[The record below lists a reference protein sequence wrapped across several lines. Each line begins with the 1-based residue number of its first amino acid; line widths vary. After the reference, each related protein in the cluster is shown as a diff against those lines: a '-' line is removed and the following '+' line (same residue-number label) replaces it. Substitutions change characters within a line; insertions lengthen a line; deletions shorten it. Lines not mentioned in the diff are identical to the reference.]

1 MRTAGQGPGGF
12 EKRDGAMKP
21 GQDLVLVGYAG
32 LEGTRAAFRLKKEEL
47 KNRFPVSFLEELER
61 EDSFS
66 AETWL
71 KEALLSKD
79 NPITAFEYAA
89 EGGILAAL
97 WNISGI
103 FCAGIDVD
111 LRAIPMRQV
120 TVEVCEALELNPYR
134 LQCGNCVILAVDRG
148 GQLVR
153 QLRQEQIPAAVIGAV
168 IPGDAR
174 RIRHEEES
182 AGYLE
187 RPQPDEL
194 EKLKQRLSDGPQ

>member
-12 EKRDGAMKP
+12 EKRDGAMIP
-21 GQDLVLVGYAG
+21 GQDLVLAGYAG
-32 LEGTRAAFRLKKEEL
+32 LHGTRKAYQLKKEDL
-47 KNRFPVSFLEELER
+47 KDRFPPYFLEELER

-66 AETWL
+66 VEKWL
-71 KEALLSKD
+71 NEVLVSED
-79 NPITAFEYAA
+79 NQITAFEYAA

-120 TVEVCEALELNPYR
+120 TIEVCEALELNPYR
-134 LQCGNCVILAVDRG
+134 LLCGNCVILSADRG

-153 QLRQEQIPAAVIGAV
+153 RLRQAQIPAAVIGAV
-168 IPGDAR
+168 IPKDAR
-174 RIRHEEES
+174 RIRHDEES

-194 EKLKQRLSDGPQ
+194 EKLLHRSGQS